1 MLKKWQL
8 GRVNGRH
15 TYFSP
20 LSNQGRSVV
29 SAIMTLMRWLLFVIV
44 LLTCRV
50 EALDDREP
58 IIQSRNLW
66 QEKAAAAYLHSLE
79 NNLEQPYQA
88 DIAPL
93 LDEQHTQS
101 IERRSDVHAPST
113 SSRMLQQNYW
123 RTNNNNNRNS
133 GINSDGTTDGNQV
146 EDSDERLDG
155 VDMPPISSLNGHQAI
170 GRAAAVACTYQRDLF
185 LNCGAAAVQYD
196 IRVDVHAV

>member
-1 MLKKWQL
+1 
-8 GRVNGRH
+8 
-15 TYFSP
+15 
-20 LSNQGRSVV
+20 
-29 SAIMTLMRWLLFVIV
+29 MTLMRWLLFVIV

-101 IERRSDVHAPST
+101 MERRSDAHVTSA
-113 SSRMLQQNYW
+113 SSRLLQQSYW
-123 RTNNNNNRNS
+123 RTNTKNNNRNS
-133 GINSDGTTDGNQV
+133 GINSDGTTGESYWKDRINKGLRNVGIVLVIWFVVVGTIGTICRCYLCWESILGNSFRYNSNFNEDGNQV

-155 VDMPPISSLNGHQAI
+155 VDMPPVSSLNGHQ
-170 GRAAAVACTYQRDLF
+170 V
-185 LNCGAAAVQYD
+185 
-196 IRVDVHAV
+196 